1 MTNLLPLSK
10 INYRL
15 LLQRRHPARPHF
27 SAFLIVCP
35 LVFLAGFVDSIA
47 GGGGLISLP
56 AYLLAG
62 LPIHNA
68 IATNKLSSTTGTLV
82 STLRLVR
89 NHFAD
94 LKLALPCM
102 AASFC
107 GSILGARIAL
117 LTSDAILKI
126 VLLILLP
133 IVAFYVLKKKDL
145 EPDLTTQPSHRTQL
159 TILISSSLLIGIYD
173 GFYGPGTGTF
183 LLLVYTALSKI
194 DVRTA
199 SGNMKLVNLSSNVSA
214 LVTFLLAG
222 KVIWTLGLAASVFSI
237 AGHYIGSGMVMKNG
251 TRIVRPI
258 ILVVLGLLF
267 LKIISELL

>member
-1 MTNLLPLSK
+1 M
-10 INYRL
+10 
-15 LLQRRHPARPHF
+15 PHF

-117 LTSDAILKI
+117 LTSDAILKFE
-126 VLLILLP
+126 LQILLP
-133 IVAFYVLKKKDL
+133 IVAFYVL
-145 EPDLTTQPSHRTQL
+145 
-159 TILISSSLLIGIYD
+159 
-173 GFYGPGTGTF
+173 
-183 LLLVYTALSKI
+183 
-194 DVRTA
+194 
-199 SGNMKLVNLSSNVSA
+199 
-214 LVTFLLAG
+214 
-222 KVIWTLGLAASVFSI
+222 
-237 AGHYIGSGMVMKNG
+237 
-251 TRIVRPI
+251 
-258 ILVVLGLLF
+258 
-267 LKIISELL
+267 

>member
-1 MTNLLPLSK
+1 M
-10 INYRL
+10 
-15 LLQRRHPARPHF
+15 PHF

-145 EPDLTTQPSHRTQL
+145 EPDLTTQPSHRTHL

-183 LLLVYTALSKI
+183 LLLVYTALAKI

>member
-1 MTNLLPLSK
+1 M
-10 INYRL
+10 
-15 LLQRRHPARPHF
+15 PHF
-27 SAFLIVCP
+27 SAFFIVCP

-159 TILISSSLLIGIYD
+159 TILIGSSLLIGIYD

-183 LLLVYTALSKI
+183 LLLVYTALAKI

-199 SGNMKLVNLSSNVSA
+199 SGNVKLVNLSSNVSA

-258 ILVVLGLLF
+258 ILVVLSLLF
-267 LKIISELL
+267 LKIICELL

>member
-1 MTNLLPLSK
+1 M
-10 INYRL
+10 
-15 LLQRRHPARPHF
+15 PHF

-89 NHFAD
+89 HHFAD

-183 LLLVYTALSKI
+183 LLLVYTALAKI

>member
-1 MTNLLPLSK
+1 M
-10 INYRL
+10 
-15 LLQRRHPARPHF
+15 PHF

-183 LLLVYTALSKI
+183 LLLVYTALAKI

-258 ILVVLGLLF
+258 ILVVLSLLF

>member
-1 MTNLLPLSK
+1 M
-10 INYRL
+10 
-15 LLQRRHPARPHF
+15 PHF

-89 NHFAD
+89 HHFAD

-183 LLLVYTALSKI
+183 LLLVYTALAKI

-258 ILVVLGLLF
+258 ILVVLSLLF